1 MIHLLQ
7 MDLQQLR
14 RDCLLCVICLRSYIR
29 NNPDYYAFFPDQ
41 LDRVDAVSVIQLK
54 KDVTDV
60 ESALQTLRMIKVDI
74 VCEMTT

>member
-14 RDCLLCVICLRSYIR
+14 RDCLLCVICLRSHVR
-29 NNPDYYAFFPDQ
+29 NKPDQ
-41 LDRVDAVSVIQLK
+41 LDRVDAVGVIQLK
-54 KDVTDV
+54 EDVTDV

-74 VCEMTT
+74 VREMTT